1 MLLEYTGP
9 VKVTDWEN
17 YDPDQ
22 TEEVNM
28 NYEADEYDNSE
39 VQNPHDVEFN
49 PRVIGEQ
56 TQQDR
61 TVERYVGR
69 YMLQRTLL

>member
-1 MLLEYTGP
+1 
-9 VKVTDWEN
+9 
-17 YDPDQ
+17 
-22 TEEVNM
+22 M

-39 VQNPHDVEFN
+39 VQNPHDVAFN

-61 TVERYVGR
+61 TIEWYVGR
-69 YMLQRTLL
+69 YMLQRTLLMKHFIYAYKLGEVFWPRNFNI